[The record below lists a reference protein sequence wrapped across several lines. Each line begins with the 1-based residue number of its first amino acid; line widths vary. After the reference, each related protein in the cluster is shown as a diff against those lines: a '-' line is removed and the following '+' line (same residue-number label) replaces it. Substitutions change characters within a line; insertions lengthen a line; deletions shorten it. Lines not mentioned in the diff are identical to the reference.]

1 MNLKLRRIGVQTWL
15 LRSALAFVAVLLFLP
30 ASVGAQS
37 QNQSQGPSRNSD
49 APTDAAANA
58 TSQLTLPTDAGTET
72 PDDRQ
77 EAAAVPAPDPFS
89 LAAAPSAVFA
99 SAVSSSVPAV
109 VSPSI
114 NYALANGADRCD
126 LLSASGLEAC
136 LDNVLHDQRGVWTAP
151 LHLHRRDAV
160 WLVPLAGVTAAAFAF
175 DNQALAAASSKV
187 TPVRVAN
194 DFSDFG
200 SAYTIGGAAV
210 GIYVIGHFTHNE
222 HVRETGMVALEA
234 LADAGILSEGLKL
247 TTNRFRPDHASG
259 SGFFWPDG
267 TSKTGGETE
276 LYTING
282 SFPSGHTLATWAMV
296 HVLVDETPGH
306 RWLHVGLYALGTGIG
321 FARVVGRDHYPSD
334 VIVGGALGYLLGG
347 YVYRQ
352 RSQFYQKGPLKAV
365 SFSPVLD
372 AGTRTYGMGVS
383 FVP

>member
-1 MNLKLRRIGVQTWL
+1 MNSKLRRISVRTWR
-15 LRSALAFVAVLLFLP
+15 LRSALASVTMLLFF
-30 ASVGAQS
+30 AATVRAQS
-37 QNQSQGPSRNSD
+37 QNQSQEPSRDSG
-49 APTDAAANA
+49 APPDAAANSA
-58 TSQLTLPTDAGTET
+58 SQLTLPTDASVET
-72 PDDRQ
+72 QNNRQ
-77 EAAAVPAPDPFS
+77 EAAAIPAPNPSS
-89 LAAAPSAVFA
+89 LAAAPSAIFA
-99 SAVSSSVPAV
+99 SSASSNAPAA

-114 NYALANGADRCD
+114 NYAVANGADRCD

-136 LDNVLHDQRGVWTAP
+136 LGNVLHDQRGIWTAP
-151 LHLHRRDAV
+151 IHLHRSDAV

-175 DNQALAAASSKV
+175 DDQALAAASSKP
-187 TPVRVAN
+187 TPVRAAN
-194 DFSDFG
+194 AFSNFG

-210 GIYVIGHFTHNE
+210 GIYMIGHFTHNE

-267 TSKTGGETE
+267 ISKTGGETE

-306 RWLHVGLYALGTGIG
+306 RWLHVSLYALGTGIG

-365 SFSPVLD
+365 SFSPVVD